1 MNIVLKFSLLFVFFG
16 VFQSS
21 LSYAQKVTI
30 DGKEHEAS
38 APCEGNNFSITAADG
53 SYMVVVLN
61 SPDAGDADVD
71 DKVMTEG
78 CGDCPF
84 IQVMSLTEGK
94 EYYSKSGK
102 MSHQGNQITFDVQVY
117 APDAPDKLITVVGDV
132 TCQ

>member
-1 MNIVLKFSLLFVFFG
+1 MNVILKFVFALFVLG
-16 VFQSS
+16 NVQIYS
-21 LSYAQKVTI
+21 LYAQKVTI
-30 DGKEHEAS
+30 NGAEHEAS
-38 APCEGNNFSITAADG
+38 APCEGNNFSITATDG

-61 SPDAGDADVD
+61 APASGESAVD

-94 EYYSKSGK
+94 EYYSKSGT
-102 MSHQGNQITFDVQVY
+102 MTHQGNTIKFSVKVY
-117 APDAPDKLITVVGDV
+117 TPDAPDALIDVVGDV